1 MFIRTGLDLNR
12 SDENKAWPKMEF
24 FLFWFEGNNRLGT
37 EKKSFEAPGSN
48 ACSRPLLD
56 VINRMMYSS
65 MKDLQP
71 TEVEVKWRTKSP
83 AKTTWLNGPFQSNTI
98 Y

>member
-1 MFIRTGLDLNR
+1 MVIRTSLDLNR
-12 SDENKAWPKMEF
+12 NDENKAWSKMEF

-56 VINRMMYSS
+56 VINRMMHSS
-65 MKDLQP
+65 MKGLQP
-71 TEVEVKWRTKSP
+71 TEVEVKRRTKSP
-83 AKTTWLNGPFQSNTI
+83 AKTIWLNGPFQSHTV